1 MPTTEDV
8 EPFRANVSD
17 VVLADLRE
25 RLAGTRWPDP
35 VAGVGWDEGVDPEW
49 LRRVLGYWESRFDW
63 RIQEARLNAFPQ
75 FLVRVGG
82 MRIHCLHVRGRGPR
96 PMPLIVTHGWPG
108 SVLEMLELTPLLA
121 DPAAHGGSAQDAF
134 HVVVPS
140 IPGYG
145 FSERPTA
152 PGTSNSA
159 VADLWIELMER
170 LGYPR
175 FGAQGGDW
183 GAGISTWMGRK
194 SPERLTGLHL
204 NYVPGS
210 YRPWVESEAELTAEE
225 RGFLA
230 DRARWSEEEGAY
242 GHIQA
247 TRPGTLG
254 IALTDSPAGL
264 AAWILEKLRTWSD
277 CDGDLE
283 SRFSLDE
290 VLANVT
296 LYWVTNT
303 AASSIRLYRESKL
316 TPLQLGPGERIRVP
330 LGFARFPLEA
340 PSPPRRWVERG
351 YDVRRWT
358 EMPRGGHF
366 AAWEEPELLAQD
378 IRDFFRPLR
387 GV

>member
-1 MPTTEDV
+1 MSLADGV

-35 VAGVGWDEGVDPEW
+35 VDGVGWSEGVDQAW
-49 LRRVLGYWESRFDW
+49 LRRVVAHWENPFDW
-63 RIQEARLNAFPQ
+63 RIHEARLNALPQ

-82 MRIHCLHVRGRGPR
+82 SRVHCIHMRGRGPS
-96 PMPLIVTHGWPG
+96 PLPLVITHGWPG
-108 SVLEMLELTPLLA
+108 SVFEMLRLIPLLA
-121 DPAAHGGSAQDAF
+121 DPAAHGASAQEAF
-134 HVVVPS
+134 DVVVPS

-145 FSERPTA
+145 FSDRPTA
-152 PGTSNSA
+152 PGMSSSA
-159 VADLWIELMER
+159 VADLWLALMER

-183 GAGISTWMGRK
+183 GAGISTWMARTA
-194 SPERLTGLHL
+194 PERLLGMHL
-204 NYVPGS
+204 NYIPGS
-210 YRPWVESEAELTAEE
+210 FRPWVESETGLSNEE

-230 DRARWSEEEGAY
+230 DQAQWSEEEGAY
-242 GHIQA
+242 RHVQS

-264 AAWILEKLRTWSD
+264 AAWILEKVRAWSD
-277 CDGDLE
+277 CDGDVE

-290 VLANVT
+290 LLANVT

-303 AASSIRLYRESKL
+303 AASSIRLYRESQL

-330 LGFARFPLEA
+330 MGFARFPREA

-351 YDVRRWT
+351 YEVRRWT

-378 IRDFFRPLR
+378 IREFFRPLR
-387 GV
+387 GA